1 MAVPHIC
8 PHPASGAVFAS
19 RNCTRTGMDSMT
31 ENTDL
36 KRAIG
41 LMSGTSMDGIDLALV
56 ETDGDQVV
64 RRGATSFTAYD
75 AGFRKRLEQALDTA
89 KTIEVRSERPGDLSV
104 LEADLTDRHAV
115 AVETFLLREGLA
127 AGDIDVVGFH
137 GQTVLHRPQQAL
149 TVQLGDGE
157 RLAARLGIDVVYDLR
172 ARDMTLGGQGAPLV
186 PAYHRALAAGL
197 PAEWAKETPVVFV
210 NIGGISNITYI
221 GPDGDLRAFDSG
233 PGNTLI
239 DQWVTRHAGIPYDWG
254 GAIASEGRVLS
265 GLANRYLS
273 SPFFTAKERVS
284 LDRNDFALPD
294 DSEAGLEDGARTLA
308 FVTAA
313 AIAKAQVHL
322 PEKPKL
328 WILTGG
334 GRHNRLIV
342 EDLTVAT
349 PHTGQVIVAEEAGL
363 NGDSMEAEAWA
374 WLAVRSLRGLPLTYP
389 GTTGVREPATGGVLA
404 RGKASGMPA

>member
-1 MAVPHIC
+1 M
-8 PHPASGAVFAS
+8 
-19 RNCTRTGMDSMT
+19 TTGGDF
-31 ENTDL
+31 

-41 LMSGTSMDGIDLALV
+41 LMSGTSMDGIDLAML
-56 ETDGDQVV
+56 ETDGDQMV
-64 RRGATSFTAYD
+64 RRGASSFTAYD
-75 AGFRKRLEQALDTA
+75 AGFRKRLEAALETA
-89 KTIEVRSERPGDLSV
+89 KAIGQRDDRPGDLAD
-104 LEADLTDRHAV
+104 LEAELTNLHAA
-115 AVETFLLREGLA
+115 AVEAFLVREGLA
-127 AGDIDVVGFH
+127 AIDIDVIGFH
-137 GQTVLHRPQQAL
+137 GQTVLHRPHQAL
-149 TVQLGDGE
+149 TVQLGDGDA
-157 RLAARLGIDVVYDLR
+157 LAKRLGIDVVYDLR
-172 ARDMTLGGQGAPLV
+172 AHDMTLGGQGAPLV

-197 PAEWAKETPVVFV
+197 PAQWAEELPVVFV

-221 GPDGDLRAFDSG
+221 GPDGELRAFDSG

-239 DQWVTRHAGIPYDWG
+239 DQWVKRHAGIPYDSG

-273 SPFFTAKERVS
+273 NPFFTARERVS
-284 LDRNDFALPD
+284 LDRNDFQVPG

-313 AIAKAQVHL
+313 AIAKAQAHL

-334 GRHNRLIV
+334 GRHNRMIV

-349 PHTGQVIVAEEAGL
+349 RHTGQVILAEEAGL

-389 GTTGVREPATGGVLA
+389 ATTGVRQPATGGVLA
-404 RGKASGMPA
+404 RAPGNDPARQPDRR

>member
-1 MAVPHIC
+1 MTKH
-8 PHPASGAVFAS
+8 GAV
-19 RNCTRTGMDSMT
+19 
-31 ENTDL
+31 

-41 LMSGTSMDGIDLALV
+41 LMSGTSMDGIDLAML
-56 ETDGDQVV
+56 ETDGDSLVK
-64 RRGATSFTAYD
+64 RGASSFTPYD
-75 AGFRKRLEQALDTA
+75 ARFRKRLESALETA
-89 KTIEVRSERPGDLSV
+89 KAIELRSDRPGDLSE
-104 LEADLTDRHAV
+104 LEAELTDRHAA
-115 AVETFLLREGLA
+115 AVEAFLAREGLA
-127 AGDIDVVGFH
+127 ASDIDVVGFH
-137 GQTVLHRPQQAL
+137 GQTVLHRPLKAL
-149 TVQLGDGE
+149 TVQLGDGA
-157 RLAARLGIDVVYDLR
+157 RLAERLGIDVVYDLR

-197 PAEWAKETPVVFV
+197 PEEWAGEMPVVFV

-221 GPDGDLRAFDSG
+221 GADGDLRAFDSG

-239 DQWVTRHAGIPYDWG
+239 DQWVARHAGIPYDAG

-273 SPFFTAKERVS
+273 SPFFTAKERIS
-284 LDRNDFALPD
+284 LDRNDFQLPD

-313 AIAKAQVHL
+313 AIAKAQAHL

-349 PHTGQVIVAEEAGL
+349 RHTGQVIVAEEAGL

-374 WLAVRSLRGLPLTYP
+374 WLAVRSLAGLPLTYP
-389 GTTGVREPATGGVLA
+389 GTTGVSEPATGGVLA
-404 RGKASGMPA
+404 RPKPANRT

>member
-1 MAVPHIC
+1 MA
-8 PHPASGAVFAS
+8 
-19 RNCTRTGMDSMT
+19 TGS
-31 ENTDL
+31 DL

-41 LMSGTSMDGIDLALV
+41 LMSGTSMDGIDLAMV
-56 ETDGDQVV
+56 ETDGDQMV
-64 RRGATSFTAYD
+64 RRGASSFTPYD
-75 AGFRKRLEQALDTA
+75 AKFRKRLEGALETA
-89 KTIEVRSERPGDLSV
+89 KAIAQRNERPGDLSE
-104 LEADLTDRHAV
+104 LEAELTDRHAA
-115 AVETFLLREGLA
+115 AVETFLEREGLTA
-127 AGDIDVVGFH
+127 KDIDVVGFH
-137 GQTVLHRPQQAL
+137 GQTVLHRPHQAL

-157 RLAARLGIDVVYDLR
+157 ALAKRLGIDVVYDLR
-172 ARDMTLGGQGAPLV
+172 AHDMTLGGQGAPLV

-197 PAEWAKETPVVFV
+197 PDEWAKETPVVIV

-221 GPDGDLRAFDSG
+221 SPDGDLRAFDSG
-233 PGNTLI
+233 PGNMLI
-239 DQWVTRHAGIPYDWG
+239 DQWVSRHAGIPYDSG

-273 SPFFTAKERVS
+273 SPFFTAKERIS
-284 LDRNDFALPD
+284 LDRNDFQLPD
-294 DSEAGLEDGARTLA
+294 DTEAGLEDGARTLA

-313 AIAKAQVHL
+313 AIAKAQAHL

-349 PHTGQVIVAEEAGL
+349 RHTGQVIVAEEAGL

-389 GTTGVREPATGGVLA
+389 GTTGVKEPATGGVLA
-404 RGKASGMPA
+404 RR

>member
-1 MAVPHIC
+1 MA
-8 PHPASGAVFAS
+8 
-19 RNCTRTGMDSMT
+19 TGG
-31 ENTDL
+31 EL

-41 LMSGTSMDGIDLALV
+41 LMSGTSMDGIDLAMI
-56 ETDGDQVV
+56 ETDGDKVV
-64 RRGATSFTAYD
+64 RRGASSFTPYD
-75 AGFRKRLEQALDTA
+75 AKFRKRLEQALETA
-89 KTIEVRSERPGDLSV
+89 KAIEVRSERPGDLSEIEV
-104 LEADLTDRHAV
+104 ELTSLHAA
-115 AVETFLLREGLA
+115 AVEEFLLREGLTA
-127 AGDIDVVGFH
+127 QDIEVVGFH
-137 GQTVLHRPQQAL
+137 GQTVLHRPHQAL

-157 RLAARLGIDVVYDLR
+157 ALAKRLGIDVVYDLR
-172 ARDMTLGGQGAPLV
+172 AHDMTLGGQGAPLV
-186 PAYHRALAAGL
+186 PAYHRALSAGL
-197 PAEWAKETPVVFV
+197 PEEWAEEMPVVFV

-239 DQWVTRHAGIPYDWG
+239 DQWVSRHAGVPYDSG

-273 SPFFTAKERVS
+273 SPFFTAKERIS
-284 LDRNDFALPD
+284 LDRNDFQVPD
-294 DSEAGLEDGARTLA
+294 DKDAGLEDGARTLA

-313 AIAKAQVHL
+313 AIAKAQAHL

-342 EDLTVAT
+342 EDLIVAT
-349 PHTGQVIVAEEAGL
+349 RHTGQVIVAEQAGL

-374 WLAVRSLRGLPLTYP
+374 WLTVRSLRGLPLTYP

-404 RGKASGMPA
+404 LK